1 MSDNGDGRRV
11 QKLATGIPSF
21 DLIAKGGLPEGRTTL
36 LSGTAGSGKTVF
48 AVQFLAAGIASGQPG
63 VFVTFEES
71 AKDIRQNMLSFGWDL
86 AEWERS
92 GTLAMVDASPDP
104 HVETV
109 ESGTFD
115 LSALLARVQHAVQRS
130 GAKRVALD
138 SLGAVFSQFSD
149 QAVVRKELFRIAWAL
164 KSMGVTSLLTA
175 ERTMDYGP
183 VARFGVEEF
192 IADNVMILR
201 NVLED
206 ENRRRTIEIL
216 KFRGTDHQKGQ
227 FPLTIAP
234 DIGVVVI
241 PLSGMQLRQKSSN
254 VRVSSGNANLDEMCG
269 GGVFRDSVILVSGA
283 TGTGK
288 TLTVTQFMKGGVEA
302 GERCLLLA
310 FEESREQL
318 FRNASGWGV
327 DFDKMERDG
336 LLRVTCDY
344 PEVEGLEDRLL
355 AIQRS
360 IEEFR
365 PQRVALDSLSALER
379 VGTMKAFREFVI
391 SLTSFIKHQEI
402 TGLFTSTTSSLMGGS
417 SITEG
422 HISTLTDS
430 IILLRYVEMFGE
442 MKRGIT
448 VLKMRGSTHD
458 KRIRELTINEH
469 GMQLG
474 RPFKNVTGILA
485 GTPVYVSPADLER
498 AWTIHDEAAGRPGN
512 SVQSSGTSR
521 RRREGDRSERREES

>member
-1 MSDNGDGRRV
+1 MTDNGDEPRV

-48 AVQFLAAGIASGQPG
+48 AVQFLAAGIGVGQTG

-71 AKDIRQNMLSFGWDL
+71 AADIRQNMRSFGWDL
-86 AEWERS
+86 AEWERA
-92 GTLAMVDASPDP
+92 GKFAIVDASPDP
-104 HVETV
+104 HVDTV
-109 ESGTFD
+109 ESGSFD
-115 LSALLARVQHAVQRS
+115 LSALLARVQHAVKRID
-130 GAKRVALD
+130 ARRVALD

-149 QAVVRKELFRIAWAL
+149 QSVVRKELFRIAWAL
-164 KSMGVTSLLTA
+164 KGMGVTALLTA
-175 ERTMDYGP
+175 ERTADYGP

-234 DIGVVVI
+234 DTGVVVI

-254 VRVSSGNANLDEMCG
+254 VRISSGNKELDDMCG

-288 TLTVTQFMKGGVEA
+288 TLTVTQFMKGGAAA

-318 FRNASGWGV
+318 FRNAHGWGV
-327 DFDKMERDG
+327 DFEQMEHDG
-336 LLRVTCDY
+336 LLRVSCDY

-355 AIQRS
+355 AIQRA
-360 IEEFR
+360 IEEFK

-448 VLKMRGSTHD
+448 VLKMRGSVHD
-458 KRIRELTINEH
+458 KRIRELTISEK

-474 RPFKNVTGILA
+474 RPFRNVTGILA
-485 GTPVYVSPADLER
+485 GSPVYVSPGDLER
-498 AWTIHDEAAGRPGN
+498 AWTRHEETASAAKA
-512 SVQSSGTSR
+512 VTADASR
-521 RRREGDRSERREES
+521 RRRQSDRVDPGGGQ